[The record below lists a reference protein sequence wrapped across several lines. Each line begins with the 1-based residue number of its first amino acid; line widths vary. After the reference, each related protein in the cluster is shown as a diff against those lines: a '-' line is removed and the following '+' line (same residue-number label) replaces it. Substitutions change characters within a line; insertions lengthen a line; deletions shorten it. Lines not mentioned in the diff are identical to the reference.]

1 MTGFFDAS
9 GFPPRWLCGDWS
21 PFLGWLTIS
30 SDLVIFAAYTAIPIT
45 IILYLKRR
53 REVPFPH
60 LFWLFCAFIFSCG
73 TTHLIEAIIFWHPI
87 YPVQGVL
94 KGFTAVVS
102 IAAVVATARS
112 MPAALAVPGLV
123 VLNQRLQ
130 GEIAANTRSQ
140 QDLHEMTARL
150 EEKRRRLLAAQAA
163 AELGDWTFDPQSQQI
178 VWSDEIFRL
187 HERDPQHGPPRTYA
201 ENLKLYT
208 ESGAVALNQAMAQI
222 EAGAS
227 RVETDLEVA
236 LPSGKRA
243 WHHAI
248 LHADRHP
255 DGAIW
260 RLWGTAQN
268 ITRQKLDLIE
278 MERKTLEMERVNHQ
292 LEQFAYIA
300 SHDLLEP
307 LRKMRFFADMIEEEV
322 RERLSEQGRDAMRRF
337 GSASD
342 RMSRLVRDLLAF
354 ARAGKSMS
362 ESRPVDLAEVVG
374 AAIENLEQQFKAF
387 QVQLE
392 LGELPLVQGDAGL
405 LTQVFQNI
413 FANAIRYRHCERIP
427 LISVQAR
434 RERQAVWIDVR
445 DNGLGFAREEARRLF
460 EPFVR
465 LHPQI
470 NSEGTGIGLAIC
482 LRIIEAHGGTITAA
496 PGIPCGAIF
505 TIRLP
510 LAQDLVV

>member
-1 MTGFFDAS
+1 MTGFFDSS
-9 GFPPRWLCGDWS
+9 GFPPRWYCGDWS

-30 SDLVIFAAYTAIPIT
+30 SDLVIFAAYTAIPLT

-94 KGFTAVVS
+94 KAFTALISV
-102 IAAVVATARS
+102 AAVVATARS

-123 VLNQRLQ
+123 ALNQRLQ
-130 GEIAANTRSQ
+130 GEIAANAQSQ
-140 QDLHEMTARL
+140 LELREMATRL

-163 AELGDWTFDPQSQQI
+163 AELGDWTYDPQSQQI
-178 VWSDEIFRL
+178 VWSDEVFRL
-187 HERDPQHGPPRTYA
+187 HERDPQQGPPRTYE
-201 ENLKLYT
+201 ENLRLYT
-208 ESGAVALNQAMAQI
+208 EAGASALNQAMSQI

-227 RVETDLEVA
+227 RVEVDLEVA
-236 LPSGKRA
+236 LPAGKRA

-248 LHADRHP
+248 LHADRNQ
-255 DGAIW
+255 DGVIR

-268 ITRQKLDLIE
+268 ITQQKLDLIE
-278 MERKTLEMERVNHQ
+278 MERRTVEMERVNRQ

-322 RERLSEQGRDAMRRF
+322 RERLSPEGQDAMRRF

-354 ARAGKSMS
+354 ARAGKSLG
-362 ESRPVDLAEVVG
+362 ETKPVELAEVVA
-374 AAIENLEQQFKAF
+374 AAIENLDRPFKANQA
-387 QVQLE
+387 QVAADA
-392 LGELPLVQGDAGL
+392 LPTVQGDAGL
-405 LTQVFQNI
+405 LTQVFQNL
-413 FANAIRYRHCERIP
+413 FANSLRYRHPERDPRIE
-427 LISVQAR
+427 VHTHQ
-434 RERQAVWIDVR
+434 ERQIVRIEVR
-445 DNGLGFAREEARRLF
+445 DNGLGFAPEQARRLF

-465 LHPQI
+465 LHPQV

-496 PGIPCGAIF
+496 PGVPCGAIF